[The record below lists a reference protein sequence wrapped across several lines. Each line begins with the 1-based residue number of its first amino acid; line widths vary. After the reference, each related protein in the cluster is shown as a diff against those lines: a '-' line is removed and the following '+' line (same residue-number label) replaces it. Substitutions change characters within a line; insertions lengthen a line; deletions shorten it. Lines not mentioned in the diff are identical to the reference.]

1 MTEARSGKVYFAS
14 DFHLGIP
21 DRASSLERERR
32 IIRWLDSI
40 EHDAETIYLV
50 GDLFDAWFE
59 YKRVVPKGFVRL
71 LARIASFTDR
81 GIPVHVFTGN
91 HDMWM
96 FGYLEEECGV
106 QLHHEPINITIAGKK
121 FLIAHGDGLGP
132 GDHRYKFIKR
142 IFRSRFLQWLYARIH
157 PNTGIGLAD
166 YFSRKGYD
174 KKDGERNWLG
184 DDKEFLMQFC
194 RNTLQSEHID
204 YFIFG
209 HRHLPIDKEVGTNS
223 RYINLGD
230 WITFNT
236 YAEFDGKEVTLKT
249 FEIKV

>member
-1 MTEARSGKVYFAS
+1 MTETRSGKIYFAS

-21 DRASSLERERR
+21 DRVSSLEREKR
-32 IIRWLDSI
+32 IIRWLNSI
-40 EHDAETIYLV
+40 EHDAEEIYLV

-71 LARIASFTDR
+71 LAHIAAFTDN

-106 QLHHEPINITIAGKK
+106 KLHKQPLHLTLKGKK
-121 FLIAHGDGLGP
+121 FVIGHGDGLGP

-142 IFRSRFLQWLYARIH
+142 IFRSPVLQWLYARIH

-166 YFSRKGYD
+166 FFSRSGYD
-174 KKDGERNWLG
+174 KKEGERTWLG
-184 DDKEFLMQFC
+184 DDKEYLMQYC
-194 RNTLQSEHID
+194 HEVLKKEHID
-204 YFIFG
+204 FFIFG
-209 HRHLPIDKEVGTNS
+209 HRHLPIDKQASPQS

-230 WITFNT
+230 WLRYNT
-236 YAEFDGKEVTLKT
+236 YAVFDGETLSLKT
-249 FEIKV
+249 FEG